1 MYFLIP
7 FWWLIVN
14 SSKSSAGLFGGGS
27 SLWFADDINY
37 VQNFIDL
44 FTYGGGIY
52 ARWLANSALYSL
64 VGGIG
69 ATALAVLAGYGL
81 AKYSFAGKRFSFAI
95 LLGAVMVPTTALVIP
110 TFVLFAQVGWTNTIW
125 AVIFPTLLNP
135 FGVYLMNVYARDAV
149 PDELLDAARVDGAGE
164 FRTFFTVAVPLLR
177 PAIVTVLLLSIVS
190 SLEQLLPAAGHA
202 VGQPSVPGHGGH
214 RALAVDRVHLRRR
227 RRAEPVEHHR
237 ARLARLGDPADHRV
251 PHASALL
258 ARGAGHR
265 KPQVARESTIRDR
278 LKKRNM
284 IPARLVIDPHFVV
297 GPINRRLFGSF
308 VEHLGR
314 CVYDGIYEPGHATAD
329 EHGYRS
335 DVIELVRELGVS
347 AIRYPGGNFV
357 SGYRWEDGIGPA
369 QDRPRRLD
377 LAWHSTET
385 NQVGIDEFAIWLKKV
400 DSEMMYAVNLGT
412 RGVQEALDVL
422 EYANIRSGTSLS
434 DQRIANGTSEPHNV
448 RMWCLG
454 NEMDGPWQLGH
465 GTARDY
471 AELASKTAR
480 AMRQVDPDLELV
492 VCGSSS
498 AQMPTFGSG
507 SGSCSRRPTTTST
520 SSRATPTTSRSMRTT
535 AASWP
540 PR

>member
-1 MYFLIP
+1 MSVTPVESTSARRTSRKTIERRTMPRTPGRVPLNIVLGLLMLYFLIP

-190 SLEQLLPAAGHA
+190 CWNNYFLPLVMLSDNRLFPVTVGIGLWQSTASTYGAAG
-202 VGQPSVPGHGGH
+202 GQSLWSIIVLGSLVSVIPLIIAFLTLQRYWRGG
-214 RALAVDRVHLRRR
+214 LAI
-227 RRAEPVEHHR
+227 
-237 ARLARLGDPADHRV
+237 G
-251 PHASALL
+251 S
-258 ARGAGHR
+258 
-265 KPQVARESTIRDR
+265 
-278 LKKRNM
+278 LK
-284 IPARLVIDPHFVV
+284 
-297 GPINRRLFGSF
+297 
-308 VEHLGR
+308 
-314 CVYDGIYEPGHATAD
+314 
-329 EHGYRS
+329 
-335 DVIELVRELGVS
+335 
-347 AIRYPGGNFV
+347 
-357 SGYRWEDGIGPA
+357 
-369 QDRPRRLD
+369 
-377 LAWHSTET
+377 
-385 NQVGIDEFAIWLKKV
+385 
-400 DSEMMYAVNLGT
+400 
-412 RGVQEALDVL
+412 
-422 EYANIRSGTSLS
+422 
-434 DQRIANGTSEPHNV
+434 
-448 RMWCLG
+448 
-454 NEMDGPWQLGH
+454 
-465 GTARDY
+465 
-471 AELASKTAR
+471 
-480 AMRQVDPDLELV
+480 
-492 VCGSSS
+492 
-498 AQMPTFGSG
+498 
-507 SGSCSRRPTTTST
+507 
-520 SSRATPTTSRSMRTT
+520 
-535 AASWP
+535 
-540 PR
+540 